1 MRRYDLFTPTTFC
14 QLSGFVAPWRV
25 RWNSS
30 STMNPAFWLPSDS
43 LPSYGARQPLSK
55 KLLSQGTD
63 GLAGS
68 LCSLSGG
75 DVAGYKFTPCKD
87 NLVCAPLANSSLAG
101 TGVGFCNL
109 TSGGQV
115 SGRRSVALMAT
126 LVRCTSYYLFICI

>member
-1 MRRYDLFTPTTFC
+1 MRKYDLFIPTTFC
-14 QLSGFVAPWRV
+14 QLNGFVAPWRV

-30 STMNPAFWLPSDS
+30 STMNPAFWLPS
-43 LPSYGARQPLSK
+43 LPSYGARQPLSEK
-55 KLLSQGTD
+55 VLSQGTD

-75 DVAGYKFTPCKD
+75 DVAGYKFTTCKD

-101 TGVGFCNL
+101 TGAGFCNL

-115 SGRRSVALMAT
+115 SRRSAALMAT
-126 LVRCTSYYLFICI
+126 LVRYTSYYLFICM